1 MHIILRYPN
10 GKRVDALLLCREQDQ
25 MRVMVHGRND
35 TLELEFIRDRWV
47 DDDGQKVS
55 IEAMVA
61 DRYDGGLQTNTKYS
75 ATAAAMNTAAPARR
89 SRMAGRTD

>member
-10 GKRVDALLLCREQDQ
+10 GRRVDALLLSREPERLR
-25 MRVMVHGRND
+25 MALHRRND
-35 TLELEFIRDRWV
+35 TLELRLIRERWV

-61 DRYDGGLQTNTKYS
+61 HRPAVRCRTAGGV
-75 ATAAAMNTAAPARR
+75 
-89 SRMAGRTD
+89 D